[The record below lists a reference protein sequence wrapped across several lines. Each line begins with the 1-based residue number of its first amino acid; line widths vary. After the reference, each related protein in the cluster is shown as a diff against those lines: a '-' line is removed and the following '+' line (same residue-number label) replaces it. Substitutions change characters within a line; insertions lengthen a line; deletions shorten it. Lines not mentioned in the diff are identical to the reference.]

1 MKPITITTMQMYH
14 RALIFPGI
22 GLSILVNRDFS
33 SRVIDGHRPRGV
45 LITKYTS
52 FLFKVYLIF
61 FPHPDEGF
69 HNPDAMELTA
79 KISVNAF

>member
-1 MKPITITTMQMYH
+1 MKPVTITTIQRYH

-22 GLSILVNRDFS
+22 GLSILVTGIFFRQ
-33 SRVIDGHRPRGV
+33 GHRPRG
-45 LITKYTS
+45 LFGSKYTS

-79 KISVNAF
+79 KISANAF